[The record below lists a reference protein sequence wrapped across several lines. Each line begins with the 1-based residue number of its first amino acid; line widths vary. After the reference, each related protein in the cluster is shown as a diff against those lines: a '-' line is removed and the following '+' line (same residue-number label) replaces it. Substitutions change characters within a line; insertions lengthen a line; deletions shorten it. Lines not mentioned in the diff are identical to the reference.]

1 MNMGK
6 KILISFIVILA
17 IPFVIALFIS
27 KEYVVEREITINKST
42 KEVFNFIKLLKN
54 QELYSKWATMDTDMK
69 RTYKGTDGTVGFIAA
84 WDSLKEEV
92 GKGEQ
97 EIIKIEEGSRID
109 TELRFI
115 EPFESRDQSYLI
127 TKEIDSNT
135 TKVIWG
141 FNGHLKYPLNLMMLF
156 MDFDY
161 IIGQDF
167 QVGLKNLKSLLEK

>member
-1 MNMGK
+1 
-6 KILISFIVILA
+6 
-17 IPFVIALFIS
+17 
-27 KEYVVEREITINKST
+27 
-42 KEVFNFIKLLKN
+42 
-54 QELYSKWATMDTDMK
+54 MDTDMK

-115 EPFESRDQSYLI
+115 EPFESRDQSYLV

-141 FNGHLKYPLNLMMLF
+141 FNGHLKYPLNLMMVF
-156 MDFDY
+156 MDFDN